1 MIVTCQL
8 VASSCYV
15 STSMTGIIQ
24 QYQALYV
31 CSPPPQPLQGHDLDF
46 DRCSQSASKQIDWT
60 EYTSCELDD
69 GCPVAA
75 HFGCNKA
82 RENTLKASVQTCFSM
97 RNSRHTSS
105 SCQLMWG
112 QKSLSS
118 LRHLARRILQAKE
131 PWWPGFWPSK
141 SCEYRNVGF
150 NQNKKTK
157 ITSTWVQRPV
167 LHIYEGST
175 GIETHLKS
183 SNEWRSIPNPVFS
196 QQVWKKLPFSLHF
209 SFHGQTLQR
218 SLCEPLMNLGPTSK
232 RKNSEVAWQAA
243 WAQHAPQW
251 SALDKPP
258 WNLRKRTVVFI
269 GHYRTIC
276 FYMLLYAVSIN

>member
-1 MIVTCQL
+1 MEATRFGVNSQNFTELKWRCFRKTSSIRLALAHLLGELRPCRQYPPMPPRPKYIGNHIRTIPLPTLRAGGSQEISINRFVVCRKKWRKEVCSKFTIVMIVTCQL

-97 RNSRHTSS
+97 RNSRHASS

-150 NQNKKTK
+150 NQNKK
-157 ITSTWVQRPV
+157 QRSPAPEYKDPCY
-167 LHIYEGST
+167 ISM
-175 GIETHLKS
+175 KD
-183 SNEWRSIPNPVFS
+183 
-196 QQVWKKLPFSLHF
+196 QQV
-209 SFHGQTLQR
+209 
-218 SLCEPLMNLGPTSK
+218 SK
-232 RKNSEVAWQAA
+232 
-243 WAQHAPQW
+243 H
-251 SALDKPP
+251 
-258 WNLRKRTVVFI
+258 I
-269 GHYRTIC
+269 
-276 FYMLLYAVSIN
+276 